1 MNLCLKEEAC
11 EIAMPD
17 WTPGSRRVRL
27 HDISPAGDI
36 PGRVSARASRHV
48 NRYPAAA
55 GAFGL
60 ADDDLYQPSMTGIGR
75 RVAEARPSGVIPPLT
90 PTPSPPPPPRAPPP
104 P

>member
-27 HDISPAGDI
+27 HDISPAWDI
-36 PGRVSARASRHV
+36 PGRVSARAPRHI

-60 ADDDLYQPSMTGIGR
+60 ADDDQYLPSMSGNGGR
-75 RVAEARPSGVIPPLT
+75 VTATYRASFLAALKDWASARDL
-90 PTPSPPPPPRAPPP
+90 R
-104 P
+104 